1 MLDYQPGKVYLLTT
15 CTNTE
20 AQYVRVTDASKAL
33 LLYRDRSNQNK
44 ILLLGYKEEIFKE
57 YCDDDGSDLCVRF
70 TFTFLIVG
78 FADVQKVVYTLYE
91 ETKEKIKN
99 IVKEI

>member
-20 AQYVRVTDASKAL
+20 AQYVRVTDAQEAT
-33 LLYRDRSNQNK
+33 LLYRNKSNQNK
-44 ILLLGYKEEIFKE
+44 ILLLLYKEENFE
-57 YCDDDGSDLCVRF
+57 VYLDDYGTEPCVRF